1 VLVSIAPLLAP
12 MTMPVR
18 ILAEMPPF
26 WQIGL
31 AILLNVAT
39 IVALVWLAARV
50 YRIGMLM
57 YGKRATIPEVIRWI
71 RQP

>member
-1 VLVSIAPLLAP
+1 MVSIAPLLAP